1 MYLKTLKEKNFKKIK
16 KKKKNIYNYV
26 FLQKLFFNCQLKSK
40 FNLNGWIGN
49 IPEIMASEIEGFFLS
64 TKRAD

>member
-1 MYLKTLKEKNFKKIK
+1 MY
-16 KKKKNIYNYV
+16 IYNYV

-64 TKRAD
+64 TKRTD